1 MLGKLYTTVTMV
13 FTQSK
18 DHNERGD
25 YSAAKEYANIAL
37 GFTIAKIAYVLGVGV
52 ISIGLSLGIYYPT
65 VYS

>member
-1 MLGKLYTTVTMV
+1 MVTMV

-37 GFTIAKIAYVLGVGV
+37 CLTIVNILYVLGLGV
-52 ISIGLSLGIYYPT
+52 ISIGLSLGIYYQ
-65 VYS
+65 